1 MFFWAIRY
9 EFHDVAQNL
18 PIIYLSTPQKLV
30 NNKQLADSG
39 FRFDEGYATT
49 EQTNFQLQMT

>member
-1 MFFWAIRY
+1 MWLRIS
-9 EFHDVAQNL
+9 
-18 PIIYLSTPQKLV
+18 LSYISPPPQKLV

-49 EQTNFQLQMT
+49 KQTNFQLQMT